1 MSAAIAG
8 LALPRQEDPRAALAE
23 TAVWLA
29 LANLGPR
36 AAQELAALG
45 IPPGADALVARVG
58 VGVLLQRCAADVL
71 VGAAERALC
80 ALASVALGC
89 ADPAT
94 GRELQPGLGGLR
106 LLEIVEQIPVAA
118 QIRLLLLEFRHLRLA
133 PEVPAAFLARVEDLL
148 ERFDVERLTGARL
161 EDRAPPPRED
171 ALARV
176 QAARSKGLARE
187 PKPRSARQPKA
198 PSKPKRAARRAR

>member
-1 MSAAIAG
+1 MSAAIAAM
-8 LALPRQEDPRAALAE
+8 ALPRQEDPRAALAE

-29 LANLGPR
+29 LVNLGPR
-36 AAQELAALG
+36 TPQELAALAL
-45 IPPGADALVARVG
+45 PPAAEPLVARVA
-58 VGVLLQRCAADVL
+58 VGVLLERCAADVL

-89 ADPAT
+89 ADPAA

-176 QAARSKGLARE
+176 LAARPPLPARE
-187 PKPRSARQPKA
+187 PKPRPARRPKSRPKA
-198 PSKPKRAARRAR
+198 KRGRKS